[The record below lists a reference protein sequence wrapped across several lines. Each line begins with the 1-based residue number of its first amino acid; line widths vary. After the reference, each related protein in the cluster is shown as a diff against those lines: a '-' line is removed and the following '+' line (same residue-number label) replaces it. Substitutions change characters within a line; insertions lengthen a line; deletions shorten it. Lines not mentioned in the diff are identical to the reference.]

1 MNFIHGDLEN
11 PNNPITFGSIIAI
24 SYASDPN
31 SFIFTNGFSRSNIF
45 VKNMQKFDENPIENL
60 HKNKEKKCF
69 FSSCLFL
76 ISPIFSNNLKQDALT
91 LINRALKA
99 KIPEENPEEGSFN
112 QINEEITLEK
122 INQTKSKIISEYKS
136 NMEIFNKFKKKPM
149 NFNQSFQLI
158 HLDSYKYLACYDKE
172 ADHEKENFS
181 MQLDEYPSEH
191 TIFRITP
198 AFKFQKDAEQSLNE
212 NETVFITHMNRSFR
226 KEVFLHASEEIS
238 ILQQQK
244 LNIYEPKEKD
254 HQRQKSYIVKRE
266 ANASIEQKSFWKLQ
280 LFSSDFEE
288 DSSFLKGGDI
298 IWIYHSE
305 LNASLSARK
314 KLESFNLFRLKGK
327 KNIIEE
333 IPKNFDETQIEFIK
347 NDTLKEK
354 FEDFKANTCGVWI
367 IEGADS
373 KKGELIQYGENFR
386 LKHLGTGRYL
396 TIKRDEIKNN
406 LCLALEE
413 NNTRNQIEELQQKNT
428 FFNFFPLSSLLTS
441 VSSKNI
447 EKNSFT
453 YIRNVNTKKW
463 LDAMLNEKSMQ
474 FEEGENNSA
483 VNPVLKEN
491 FTEKEIFRIQKA
503 PKDLIWEL
511 KFLNVF
517 EATLSNFLVK
527 IQNYN
532 VISFEIY
539 YF

>member
-1 MNFIHGDLEN
+1 MMVFFITLKPFVNFKKTKFITYFLLFKFFKSQMDFIQGELEN
-11 PNNPITFGSIIAI
+11 PNNPITYGSVIAI

-31 SFIFTNGFSRSNIF
+31 SFIFANGFSRSNIF
-45 VKNMQKFDENPIENL
+45 VKNMLKLDEKSKENL
-60 HKNKEKKCF
+60 HKNKEKKHF

-76 ISPIFSNNLKQDALT
+76 ISPIFSNNLKQDALDWID
-91 LINRALKA
+91 LAIKA
-99 KIPEENPEEGSFN
+99 KNIGANHEEGSLN
-112 QINEEITLEK
+112 QINEEITFEK

-172 ADHEKENFS
+172 AYHEKENFS

-191 TIFRITP
+191 TIFRISP
-198 AFKFQKDAEQSLNE
+198 AFKYQKDAEQILNE
-212 NETVFITHMNRSFR
+212 NETVLITHMNRSFR
-226 KEVFLHASEEIS
+226 KEVFLHASAEIS

-244 LNIYEPKEKD
+244 LNVYEAKQKEND
-254 HQRQKSYIVKRE
+254 HKRQKSSVVKRE
-266 ANASIEQKSFWKLQ
+266 ANASIEQKSLWKLH

-327 KNIIEE
+327 KNIIDEM
-333 IPKNFDETQIEFIK
+333 PKNFDETQIEFIK
-347 NDTLKEK
+347 NDSLKEK

-396 TIKRDEIKNN
+396 TIKRDEIK
-406 LCLALEE
+406 
-413 NNTRNQIEELQQKNT
+413 
-428 FFNFFPLSSLLTS
+428 
-441 VSSKNI
+441 
-447 EKNSFT
+447 
-453 YIRNVNTKKW
+453 KKF
-463 LDAMLNEKSMQ
+463 ML
-474 FEEGENNSA
+474 G
-483 VNPVLKEN
+483 
-491 FTEKEIFRIQKA
+491 FRRK
-503 PKDLIWEL
+503 
-511 KFLNVF
+511 
-517 EATLSNFLVK
+517 
-527 IQNYN
+527 
-532 VISFEIY
+532 
-539 YF
+539 